1 MDTNTVL
8 AESKNYKIFISYE
21 SVYLVDKSNGSEIF
35 VGDFYGDP
43 NGAVIDR
50 QERFSAMYGC
60 GLILYFIRE
69 PFENYCYGK
78 NSPQWF
84 EFGRNEPTA
93 WIENVIQIDDDNLEL
108 FFENGT
114 SRTIFV
120 CDNYTL

>member
-1 MDTNTVL
+1 MGNKMFL
-8 AESKNYKIFISYE
+8 AESQNYKIFSSYE
-21 SVYLVDKSNGSEIF
+21 SVYLINKSSGSEIF
-35 VGDFYGDP
+35 VGDFYGDL

-50 QERFSAMYGC
+50 QERFAAMYGC

-84 EFGRNEPTA
+84 EFGRNEPIA
-93 WIENVIQIDDDNLEL
+93 WIENVIQTDDDNLEL

-120 CDNYTL
+120 GDKF